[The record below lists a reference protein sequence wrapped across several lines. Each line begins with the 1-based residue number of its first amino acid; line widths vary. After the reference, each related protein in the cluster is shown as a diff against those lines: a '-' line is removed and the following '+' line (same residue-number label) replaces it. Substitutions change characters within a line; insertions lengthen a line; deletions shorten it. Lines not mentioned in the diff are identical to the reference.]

1 MYNSDEESYVQS
13 GDGYVLVPTP
23 SEGDEAEKDTLVLM
37 SNEKPSKPKVD
48 HDEIEKLLGD
58 VPLRQNF
65 SQQLYSSTEF
75 DTEATGSHYNRRFSE
90 YDFHSHRAAP
100 SLSHRTHFRKSLRDP
115 SRDKGLQW
123 KRSVTIHGVPKN
135 SRRYSA
141 GKGVTENGGSG
152 SVQVLT
158 KSRTAEEPLTLIEE
172 GDHTDNHTGHQDE
185 CPQEGDDEAGI
196 VLKKRVGEKVA
207 SEADDEHEEDGD
219 EDAVRKRDSKL
230 LELRIKEDDD
240 SSHHEEEEEREETEE
255 RIKRLSPVFTPN
267 ASYRHP
273 KRSSSHRHKPSRLH
287 DLPLHAET
295 RQDEGFPDKGPVS
308 PQQLS
313 EVTDLEE
320 ASSLD
325 QHALQRIANASLHR
339 TDSRPRIGKKHPK
352 LEANNSCSGD
362 ETSQEHNPVEKQVGF
377 DKPCDSSDDEGDETS
392 QEHNPVEKQ
401 VGFDKPCD
409 SSDDEGDTP
418 PQQHTDRYPSP
429 KPVKKC
435 VGFSEPCDSS
445 DGEGHRYDDVGRRRS
460 KILKTPSPSSRTLTY
475 PSTRSHKPHELFV
488 ELDELQRSEQYAG
501 IGASSI
507 HWKEKARW
515 IKFEE
520 DREEGSDRW
529 GKPHVASL
537 TFNSLPHLRKGLEHG
552 LVLLDIPET
561 TLPAIFNAMVEG
573 MLNAEL
579 IQPEQHGLVLRMLH
593 QSARKNVTEQT
604 GLFQASVRRLSMYA
618 GSDSSRKTSVI
629 STSPPTTNNATVLSP
644 SFDNHAN
651 GADEVRISMLENNN
665 NSNADVPLTRRLT
678 VHGDGIMRKIPT
690 GSEAAIVMIA
700 TDEAFEEPVMTLVRL
715 EEAIVFENF
724 LEVPMP
730 LRFIFFMVGP
740 SFADTDY
747 HEIGRAMATLFS
759 DEVFRDIAYTGLDKH
774 DIMKGISEFLN
785 DTMVLPPG
793 DWDRDLLLPITR
805 IQKKEQAKVMR
816 RRQTLKPTKE
826 DTEAVLAL
834 AKKMHI
840 ELQLDPLRRTGR
852 IFGGLVNDV
861 KRRYPHYWSDIT
873 DALNFQCLAAFV
885 FIYFA
890 CLSPAITFGGL
901 LSEKT
906 KKWMGVSEMIVSTS
920 ICGMLFSL
928 FSGQPL
934 VIIGATGPLLVF
946 EEQMFVFCETIG
958 IELLPFRTW
967 VGFWIFVISIV
978 VVAFE
983 GSILVRYFTR
993 FTEEILTVLISMVFL
1008 YETFLGLYHTICAN
1022 PLLPEYC
1029 FGDNLH
1035 HGVDATHESNYSSS
1049 ANYTSFLPAP
1059 ENYTANSNHTVNYY
1073 QHSTTPYPH
1082 TTYHQTLGHVVE
1094 DVHKDPS
1101 CLHVDE
1107 SESFHGD
1114 TCSPGHWTPRPNT
1127 ALLSIILTF
1136 GTYFISYFLQILR
1149 NSSFL
1154 GRTSRRAMG
1163 NFGIAIAI
1171 ILMVSLDYMIKD
1183 TYTQKLSITDG
1194 FIPTDPCKRGWMINP
1209 LGLNYALPVGAVF
1222 GAIVPAFLLFI
1233 LLYME
1238 ILLTGQFVSKKE
1250 HKLRKGTGFHLDL
1263 FLMGALSLMAGLFGL
1278 PWMCA
1283 GPVRTVSHLGS
1294 LSVLTRTE
1302 APGVKPRLDHIKD
1315 QRMTNFAVSL
1325 LIGLTHFI
1333 APLLREVP
1341 IAVLYGVF
1349 LYLGLSSLSGIQ
1361 ITERIKIFFM
1371 PSKHHPDKKYV
1382 RMVKAWKMHMFTFL
1396 QIVSLVV
1403 LWFIKTSIISMV
1415 FPFGLILLVLIRRK
1429 VLGFFYTWPELEALD
1444 SEEEEHEGFDAS
1456 E

>member
-1 MYNSDEESYVQS
+1 MHTTDE
-13 GDGYVLVPTP
+13 DKYVLVP
-23 SEGDEAEKDTLVLM
+23 SENDKTEEDTVVQM
-37 SNEKPSKPKVD
+37 SEKPSKSRVD

-65 SQQLYSSTEF
+65 SQQLYCPSDF
-75 DTEATGSHYNRRFSE
+75 DTEATGRYNRRFSE
-90 YDFHSHRAAP
+90 YDFHSHRATP
-100 SLSHRTHFRKSLRDP
+100 SLSHRTHYRKSLREP
-115 SRDKGLQW
+115 YRDGGLQW
-123 KRSVTIHGVPKN
+123 RRSVTVHGVPKN
-135 SRRYSA
+135 SRRFSL
-141 GKGVTENGGSG
+141 GRDVPENSLSG
-152 SVQVLT
+152 NTPGLT
-158 KSRTAEEPLTLIEE
+158 KSQTAEEPLTLIEE
-172 GDHTDNHTGHQDE
+172 SDVTNHQKEYQQGQEEEVDN
-185 CPQEGDDEAGI
+185 EAGI
-196 VLKKRVGEKVA
+196 VLKTRNRDKDGEVEE
-207 SEADDEHEEDGD
+207 SDVEEDKED
-219 EDAVRKRDSKL
+219 EDGKKRDGKL
-230 LELRIKEDDD
+230 LDLRIKEDDEK
-240 SSHHEEEEEREETEE
+240 SQQGEHEGQDEAEERL
-255 RIKRLSPVFTPN
+255 KRLSPVYTPS
-267 ASYRHP
+267 ASYRKS
-273 KRSSSHRHKPSRLH
+273 KRSSGHRHKPSRLH
-287 DLPLHAET
+287 SPPLHAET
-295 RQDEGFPDKGPVS
+295 RQDEGFSDNGPAS

-320 ASSLD
+320 ACSLD
-325 QHALQRIANASLHR
+325 QHALQRIAS
-339 TDSRPRIGKKHPK
+339 
-352 LEANNSCSGD
+352 
-362 ETSQEHNPVEKQVGF
+362 
-377 DKPCDSSDDEGDETS
+377 
-392 QEHNPVEKQ
+392 
-401 VGFDKPCD
+401 
-409 SSDDEGDTP
+409 
-418 PQQHTDRYPSP
+418 
-429 KPVKKC
+429 
-435 VGFSEPCDSS
+435 
-445 DGEGHRYDDVGRRRS
+445 HRYDDVGINRRRS
-460 KILKTPSPSSRTLTY
+460 KILKTPSPSSRTLSY

-488 ELDELQRSEQYAG
+488 ELDELQRSEQFAG

-507 HWKEKARW
+507 YWKEKARW

-520 DREEGSDRW
+520 DREEGSGRW

-537 TFNSLPHLRKGLEHG
+537 TFNSLPQLRKGLEHG

-561 TLPAIFNAMVEG
+561 QLPAIFNTMVEG

-579 IQPEQHGLVLRMLH
+579 IQPEQHGLALRMLH
-593 QSARKNVTEQT
+593 QSARKNPMEQT
-604 GLFQASVRRLSMYA
+604 SLFQASVRRLSMYA
-618 GSDSSRKTSVI
+618 TSDSSRKTSLI
-629 STSPPTTNNATVLSP
+629 TPSPPVNNATALSP
-644 SFDNHAN
+644 SIDNHAN

-665 NSNADVPLTRRLT
+665 NSNPDTPLSRRLT
-678 VHGDGIMRKIPT
+678 VHGDAIMRKIPA
-690 GSEAAIVMIA
+690 GAEAAIVMVA
-700 TDEAFEEPVMTLVRL
+700 TDDAFEDTVMTLVRL
-715 EEAIVFENF
+715 EEATVFENF
-724 LEVPMP
+724 LEVPTP

-826 DTEAVLAL
+826 DTEAVIAL
-834 AKKMHI
+834 TKKMHM
-840 ELQLDPLRRTGR
+840 ELNLDPLRRTGR

-873 DALNFQCLAAFV
+873 DAFNFQCLAAFV

-920 ICGMLFSL
+920 VCGMLFSL

-946 EEQMFVFCETIG
+946 EEQMSVFCETIG

-993 FTEEILTVLISMVFL
+993 FTEEILTVLISLVFL
-1008 YETFLGLYHTICAN
+1008 YETYLGLYHTVCAN
-1022 PLLPEYC
+1022 PLLTDYC
-1029 FGDNLH
+1029 FSDGH
-1035 HGVDATHESNYSSS
+1035 HGDTAHESNHSSE
-1049 ANYTSFLPAP
+1049 ANYTSFLLAAD
-1059 ENYTANSNHTVNYY
+1059 NYSSSSTFAGDYS
-1073 QHSTTPYPH
+1073 QHLTTLDPQ
-1082 TTYHQTLGHVVE
+1082 TTYRHTFQQTTGNI
-1094 DVHKDPS
+1094 HKDPS
-1101 CLHVDE
+1101 CTYHDE
-1107 SESFHGD
+1107 AESFHGD

-1136 GTYFISYFLQILR
+1136 GTFFIAYFLQILR

-1171 ILMVSLDYMIKD
+1171 ILMVSLDYLIQN
-1183 TYTQKLSITDG
+1183 TYTQKLTITDG
-1194 FIPTDPCKRGWMINP
+1194 FIPTDPCKRGWLINP
-1209 LGLNYALPVGAVF
+1209 LGINYAFPVGAVF

-1238 ILLTGQFVSKKE
+1238 ILLTGQYVSKKE

-1263 FLMGALSLMAGLFGL
+1263 FLMGALSLLASLFGL

-1325 LIGLTHFI
+1325 LIGLTHFL
-1333 APLLREVP
+1333 APVLREVP

-1361 ITERIKIFFM
+1361 VIERIKILFM
-1371 PSKHHPDKKYV
+1371 PSKHHPDKKFV
-1382 RMVKAWKMHMFTFL
+1382 RMVKAWKMHMFTLL
-1396 QIVSLVV
+1396 QIVSLIV
-1403 LWFIKTSIISMV
+1403 LWVIKTSIISMA

-1429 VLGFFYTWPELEALD
+1429 ILGFFYTWPELEALD
-1444 SEEEEHEGFDAS
+1444 SEEEEHEGHEMS

>member
-1 MYNSDEESYVQS
+1 MHTTDE
-13 GDGYVLVPTP
+13 DKYVLVP
-23 SEGDEAEKDTLVLM
+23 SENDKTEEDTVVQM
-37 SNEKPSKPKVD
+37 SEKPSKSRVD

-65 SQQLYSSTEF
+65 SQQLYCPSDF
-75 DTEATGSHYNRRFSE
+75 DTEATGRYNRRFSE
-90 YDFHSHRAAP
+90 YDFHSHRATP
-100 SLSHRTHFRKSLRDP
+100 SLSHRTHYRKSLREP
-115 SRDKGLQW
+115 YRDGGLQW
-123 KRSVTIHGVPKN
+123 RRSVTVHGVPKN
-135 SRRYSA
+135 SRRFSL
-141 GKGVTENGGSG
+141 GRDVPENSLSG
-152 SVQVLT
+152 NTPGLT
-158 KSRTAEEPLTLIEE
+158 KSQTAEEPLTLIEE
-172 GDHTDNHTGHQDE
+172 SDVTNHQKEYQQGQEEEVDN
-185 CPQEGDDEAGI
+185 EAGI
-196 VLKKRVGEKVA
+196 VLKTRNRDKDGEVEE
-207 SEADDEHEEDGD
+207 SDVEEDKED
-219 EDAVRKRDSKL
+219 EDGKKRDGKL
-230 LELRIKEDDD
+230 LDLRIKEDDEK
-240 SSHHEEEEEREETEE
+240 SQQGEHEGQDEAEERL
-255 RIKRLSPVFTPN
+255 KRLSPVYTPS
-267 ASYRHP
+267 ASYR
-273 KRSSSHRHKPSRLH
+273 KSKRHKPSRLH
-287 DLPLHAET
+287 SPPLHAET
-295 RQDEGFPDKGPVS
+295 RQDEGFSDNGPAS

-320 ASSLD
+320 ACSLD
-325 QHALQRIANASLHR
+325 QHALQRIASEYVRVQVLKPTINFLLVDDDKEENEDEKEKEEQHPWQR
-339 TDSRPRIGKKHPK
+339 KNEGDCQKGKDRPRLSFHLDDECVPSAHDKKGSVSLLQVPGSQKNAIPKESHQREWLSHHIQDAILHHTEDSPKISQKHPK
-352 LEANNSCSGD
+352 LEA
-362 ETSQEHNPVEKQVGF
+362 KY
-377 DKPCDSSDDEGDETS
+377 SS
-392 QEHNPVEKQ
+392 P
-401 VGFDKPCD
+401 
-409 SSDDEGDTP
+409 
-418 PQQHTDRYPSP
+418 
-429 KPVKKC
+429 
-435 VGFSEPCDSS
+435 
-445 DGEGHRYDDVGRRRS
+445 GHRYDDVGINRRRS
-460 KILKTPSPSSRTLTY
+460 KILKTPSPSSRTLSY

-488 ELDELQRSEQYAG
+488 ELDELQRSEQFAG

-507 HWKEKARW
+507 YWKEKARW

-520 DREEGSDRW
+520 DREEGSGRW

-537 TFNSLPHLRKGLEHG
+537 TFNSLPQLRKGLEHG

-561 TLPAIFNAMVEG
+561 QLPAIFNTMVEG

-579 IQPEQHGLVLRMLH
+579 IQPEQHGLALRMLH
-593 QSARKNVTEQT
+593 QSARKNPMEQT
-604 GLFQASVRRLSMYA
+604 SLFQASVRRLSMYA
-618 GSDSSRKTSVI
+618 TSDSSRKTSLI
-629 STSPPTTNNATVLSP
+629 TPSPPVNNATALSP
-644 SFDNHAN
+644 SIDNHAN

-665 NSNADVPLTRRLT
+665 NSNPDTPLSRRLT
-678 VHGDGIMRKIPT
+678 VHGDAIMRKIPA
-690 GSEAAIVMIA
+690 GAEAAIVMVA
-700 TDEAFEEPVMTLVRL
+700 TDDAFEDTVMTLVRL
-715 EEAIVFENF
+715 EEATVFENF
-724 LEVPMP
+724 LEVPTP

-826 DTEAVLAL
+826 DTEAVIAL
-834 AKKMHI
+834 TKKMHM
-840 ELQLDPLRRTGR
+840 ELNLDPLRRTGR

-873 DALNFQCLAAFV
+873 DAFNFQCLAAFV

-920 ICGMLFSL
+920 VCGMLFSL

-946 EEQMFVFCETIG
+946 EEQMSVFCETIG

-993 FTEEILTVLISMVFL
+993 FTEEILTVLISLVFL
-1008 YETFLGLYHTICAN
+1008 YETYLGLYHTVCAN
-1022 PLLPEYC
+1022 PLLTDYC
-1029 FGDNLH
+1029 FSDGH
-1035 HGVDATHESNYSSS
+1035 HGDTAHESNHSSE
-1049 ANYTSFLPAP
+1049 ANYTSFLLAAD
-1059 ENYTANSNHTVNYY
+1059 NYSSSSTFAGDYS
-1073 QHSTTPYPH
+1073 QHLTTLDPQ
-1082 TTYHQTLGHVVE
+1082 TTYRHTFQQTTGNI
-1094 DVHKDPS
+1094 HKDPS
-1101 CLHVDE
+1101 CTYHDE
-1107 SESFHGD
+1107 AESFHGD

-1136 GTYFISYFLQILR
+1136 GTFFIAYFLQILR

-1171 ILMVSLDYMIKD
+1171 ILMVSLDYLIQN
-1183 TYTQKLSITDG
+1183 TYTQKLTITDG
-1194 FIPTDPCKRGWMINP
+1194 FIPTDPCKRGWLINP
-1209 LGLNYALPVGAVF
+1209 LGINYAFPVGAVF

-1238 ILLTGQFVSKKE
+1238 ILLTGQYVSKKE

-1263 FLMGALSLMAGLFGL
+1263 FLMGALSLLASLFGL

-1325 LIGLTHFI
+1325 LIGLTHFL
-1333 APLLREVP
+1333 APVLREVP

-1361 ITERIKIFFM
+1361 VIERIKILFM
-1371 PSKHHPDKKYV
+1371 PSKHHPDKKFV
-1382 RMVKAWKMHMFTFL
+1382 RMVKAWKMHMFTLL
-1396 QIVSLVV
+1396 QIVSLIV
-1403 LWFIKTSIISMV
+1403 LWVIKTSIISMA

-1429 VLGFFYTWPELEALD
+1429 ILGFFYTWPELEALD
-1444 SEEEEHEGFDAS
+1444 SEEEEHEGHEMS

>member
-325 QHALQRIANASLHR
+325 QHALQRIAS
-339 TDSRPRIGKKHPK
+339 
-352 LEANNSCSGD
+352 
-362 ETSQEHNPVEKQVGF
+362 
-377 DKPCDSSDDEGDETS
+377 
-392 QEHNPVEKQ
+392 
-401 VGFDKPCD
+401 
-409 SSDDEGDTP
+409 
-418 PQQHTDRYPSP
+418 
-429 KPVKKC
+429 
-435 VGFSEPCDSS
+435 
-445 DGEGHRYDDVGRRRS
+445 HRYDDVGRRRS

-651 GADEVRISMLENNN
+651 GVRGTLLFADEVRISMLENNN